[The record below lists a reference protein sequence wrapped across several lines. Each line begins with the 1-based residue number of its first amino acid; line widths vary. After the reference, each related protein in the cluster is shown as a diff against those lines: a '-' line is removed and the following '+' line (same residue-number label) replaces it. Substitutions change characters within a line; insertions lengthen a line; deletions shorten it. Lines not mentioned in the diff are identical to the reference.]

1 MTKKKIKIREEDKLI
16 KEIELDTES
25 ILSDIRNI
33 LENEIKF
40 DFIFLNEDGKEEI
53 KKEDESVKT
62 LDDILDGKNLYLK
75 KEIFKRTMLGEK
87 VEPKNGLD
95 FYVFPQEELTYT
107 EEQRSINIMVIGE
120 TGVGKSTWLHCF
132 LNYLQGIQ
140 IEEKNRYY
148 LFDEKKLQEE
158 YNRTHPEKQKSSGAS
173 VTDKPAIY
181 NIKPTKVSK
190 DPIRLIDT
198 AGFGDTRGE
207 EYDKKITD
215 DIKEL
220 FTKKIDYL
228 NAVCII
234 FKATETRA
242 HDRAKQIL
250 DKLFLLFEKGIKDNI
265 IIIFTFVDD
274 FDNVENLPA
283 FKTLNDEKSPFR
295 NILGP
300 IENLPH
306 FEFNNLAYSTNNVKQ
321 FSIVFDKCRTN
332 FDKLIKKAF
341 NLKRFSL
348 EDTKKVL
355 EDRSLITGS
364 IKLICSEM
372 IKVINKI
379 TILMQKRDDKNEKKE
394 KLKSLEK
401 SENII
406 VEKPVVEKIPH
417 EESYIEHLSSGW
429 YVLYCNSCNKVCHD
443 DCKGPEEGYH
453 SDEYGC
459 KMITIVKAICKMCG
473 CHYKQHS
480 FHDYIEKTRI
490 VEKEEIKIIQ
500 VEDPEKKASEEK
512 KKEQREKIKNQLSEN
527 EKEIKNL
534 EDEVNKTLKISLE
547 EIKEIASKENQLN
560 EIALKKYEN
569 YGFSKKILDE
579 SFQEIKNEQ
588 TKNEVHNEII
598 ECSNKINKVFNNTF
612 SRIDSISSDE
622 DIIKE
627 MKDELFKKKKI

>member
-1 MTKKKIKIREEDKLI
+1 MTKKKIKIHEGDKVI
-16 KEIELDTES
+16 KEIELDKES

-40 DFIFLNEDGKEEI
+40 DFIFLNEDEKEI

-75 KEIFKRTMLGEK
+75 KVIFKRKMLGEK
-87 VEPKNGLD
+87 IETKNGLD

-107 EEQRSINIMVIGE
+107 EDQRSINIMVIGE

-158 YNRTHPEKQKSSGAS
+158 YNRTHPEEQKSSGAS

-207 EYDKKITD
+207 KYDKKITD

-234 FKATETRA
+234 IKATETRA

-274 FDNVENLPA
+274 FDNVQNLTA

-306 FEFNNLAYSTNNVKQ
+306 FEFNNLAYLTNNINKAYE
-321 FSIVFDKCRTN
+321 FDKCRTN

-341 NLKRFSL
+341 DLKRFSL
-348 EDTKKVL
+348 KDTAKVL
-355 EDRSLITGS
+355 EDRSIIAEN
-364 IKLICSEM
+364 IKAICSKMTE
-372 IKVINKI
+372 VIQTI
-379 TILMQKRDDKNEKKE
+379 AILMKKRDDKNEKKE
-394 KLKSLEK
+394 KLKLLEK

-406 VEKPVVEKIPH
+406 IDKPIIKEIPR
-417 EESYIEHLSSGW
+417 IERYRDYLSTGW
-429 YVLYCNSCNKVCHD
+429 YVLYCNSCNRVCHSI
-443 DCKGPEEGYH
+443 CKGPKEGWH

-459 KMITIVKAICKMCG
+459 KMITIIKGICKLCG
-473 CHYKQHS
+473 CSYKQHS
-480 FHDYIEKTRI
+480 FHDYIEKTRT
-490 VEKEEIKIIQ
+490 VYDQKLEIIK
-500 VEDPEKKASEEK
+500 VEDPEKKASEEQK
-512 KKEQREKIKNQLSEN
+512 KKQREDIKKDLLIN
-527 EKEIKNL
+527 EQEIEKL
-534 EDEVNKTLKISLE
+534 EDEVNETLKESLNK
-547 EIKEIASKENQLN
+547 IKEIASKENQLN

-588 TKNEVHNEII
+588 TKNEAHNKII
-598 ECSNKINKVFNNTF
+598 ECSDKINKVFNNTF
-612 SRIDSISSDE
+612 SRIDSISSNE

-627 MKDELFKKKKI
+627 MKDELFPK

>member
-1 MTKKKIKIREEDKLI
+1 MTKKKIKIREGDKLI

-40 DFIFLNEDGKEEI
+40 DFIFLNEDGKEI

-87 VEPKNGLD
+87 VDTENGLD
-95 FYVFPQEELTYT
+95 FYVFPQEELTYA

-148 LFDEKKLQEE
+148 LFNEKKLQEE
-158 YNRTHPEKQKSSGAS
+158 YNRNHPGEQKSSGSS

-190 DPIRLIDT
+190 NPIRLIDT

-207 EYDKKITD
+207 KYDQKITR
-215 DIKEL
+215 DIKDL
-220 FTKKIDYL
+220 FTNKIDYL

-274 FDNVENLPA
+274 FENVQNLPA
-283 FKTLNDEKSPFR
+283 FKTLNDENSPFR
-295 NILGP
+295 NILGR
-300 IENLPH
+300 IEKLPH
-306 FEFNNLAYSTNNVKQ
+306 FEFNKLAYYNPNKSDDYN
-321 FSIVFDKCRTN
+321 KCRTN
-332 FDKLIKKAF
+332 FDKLLKYAF
-341 NLKRFSL
+341 DLHRISLK
-348 EDTKKVL
+348 DTAKVL
-355 EDRSLITGS
+355 EDRSIITQFISG
-364 IKLICSEM
+364 ICSDM
-372 IKVINKI
+372 IRVIKNI
-379 TILMQKRDDKNEKKE
+379 AILMENRNKQEQKVKESEELKKNNKGYKIVKKPT
-394 KLKSLEK
+394 K
-401 SENII
+401 
-406 VEKPVVEKIPH
+406 VP
-417 EESYIEHLSSGW
+417 YIEYYDDYFSSGW
-429 YVLYCNSCNKVCHD
+429 YVLYCVNCSKICHRN
-443 DCKGPEEGYH
+443 CKGPKEGWH

-459 KMITIVKAICKMCG
+459 HMIYTIGGKCKICN
-473 CHYKQHS
+473 CHYKSHS
-480 FHDYIEKTRI
+480 FRNYETKTRTI
-490 VEKEEIKIIQ
+490 YREEMEESKEIDPETTLTEEENKQKIEDINKDLEKYKEEI
-500 VEDPEKKASEEK
+500 EKLDNG
-512 KKEQREKIKNQLSEN
+512 IN
-527 EKEIKNL
+527 E
-534 EDEVNKTLKISLE
+534 TLE
-547 EIKEIASKENQLN
+547 ESLNKIKEIASKENQLN
-560 EIALKKYEN
+560 KIALKPFKN
-569 YGFSKKILDE
+569 YGYSKKILDE
-579 SFQEIKNEQ
+579 SFKETSNEQ
-588 TKNEVHNEII
+588 TKDEDYSKNI
-598 ECSNKINKVFNNTF
+598 EYSNKIKKVFNNTF
-612 SRIDSISSDE
+612 SRIDSISSNE

-627 MKDELFKKKKI
+627 MKDELFKN